1 MAPRAAVSTL
11 ASKAVGSVVDEVA
24 EPPLQADT
32 PAASSATDASEQ
44 KDRFMR
50 QVSVVVGGCMAQGRL
65 SLDVILH
72 AALLDGNCKKHQGT
86 NEIAEC
92 GHC

>member
-1 MAPRAAVSTL
+1 MPGDISFDSSVLVRLRMAPRAAVSTL
-11 ASKAVGSVVDEVA
+11 ASRAVGSTLDEVV

-44 KDRFMR
+44 KDRFMS
-50 QVSVVVGGCMAQGRL
+50 QVSVVVGGCMATDRL

-72 AALLDGNCKKHQGT
+72 ATL
-86 NEIAEC
+86 
-92 GHC
+92 